1 MDRWA
6 QRRRF
11 RELVQAY
18 RAKHG
23 LRRPEMAETLG
34 LAESTLHNY
43 LYNQASVPGLPA
55 LQRAAAL
62 FRVPLGQLLDDPA
75 SPPAGISQLDWIHAS
90 ELDRVL
96 LAELFRDLR
105 GLDAPRKEAAMQI
118 WRAGLNAISALGS
131 KTRRKGRS

>member
-34 LAESTLHNY
+34 VAESTLHNY

-62 FRVPLGQLLDDPA
+62 FKVPLGQLVDDPA
-75 SPPAGISQLDWIHAS
+75 SPPAGLSQSDWIRAS
-90 ELDRVL
+90 EVDRVL

-105 GLDAPRKEAAMQI
+105 ALDAPRKEAAMQI
-118 WRAGLNAISALGS
+118 WRASLSAISGLCPKA
-131 KTRRKGRS
+131 RRKSRS